1 MIYTFNYEWFSE
13 GWETDD
19 PDDHDHGDKWCGGRF
34 LITVQDTKKFDAG
47 AFMDAMIM
55 KMDLLDYVFGDDGWR
70 FTDESLSLASGAP
83 KKSVV

>member
-13 GWETDD
+13 GWVTND
-19 PDDHDHGDKWCGGRF
+19 PNNHDHDDKWCGGRF

-55 KMDLLDYVFGDDGWR
+55 KMDLLDYVFGDDGWC
-70 FTDESLSLASGAP
+70 FVDESLSLASGAP